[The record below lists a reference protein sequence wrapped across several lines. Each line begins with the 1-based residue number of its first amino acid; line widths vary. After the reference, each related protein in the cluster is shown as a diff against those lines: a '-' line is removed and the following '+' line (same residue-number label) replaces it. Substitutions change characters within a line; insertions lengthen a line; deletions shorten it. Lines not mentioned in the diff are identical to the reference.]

1 MKNEKFDRLLSAIRN
16 EQVDDKVVA
25 QAAGRVWNSIAETPV
40 ADAGTHKLRSCEDF
54 QALIPQ
60 YLGKQLA
67 GARAL
72 LLEDHVHACV
82 ACRHAVE
89 RARNGEQQAV
99 WRPEVKRHSLPVW
112 RWAMAATAVAAVALV
127 ALALSRGIFPGQQVV
142 RGVVQNV
149 DGSLYAVSGDT
160 VHIVPAGYEIR
171 SGDEMRTA
179 KGASAVVR
187 LVDGSLVEM
196 GERADISLSREW
208 KGSTIHLD
216 GGQVIV
222 QAAKQRTGR
231 LYVATGDCLV
241 SVKGTI
247 FSVNRG
253 IKGSRVAVIEGV
265 VRVDYGERTSE
276 LHAGEEATSSA
287 NVSTNSIQN
296 EIAWSRNAAKYL
308 ALLGDFAVLQKQL
321 AAIPGPGL
329 RYSSDL
335 LSYVPDD
342 TVVYVAIPNLATTLG
357 EASQIF
363 EARLQQSP
371 ALRHWWHQQQKGSG
385 PKIED
390 VVDQLKTFNSYLGD
404 EIVVA
409 VGKNGPVYGAPVVL
423 ARVRQPGL
431 ESFLEKENR
440 QLSAKG
446 SQAALQMVRS
456 PSVVSSGSGQGF
468 LVYIKDDLLMASSD
482 AAELQRAAARVQEA
496 SASHFAETPLY
507 QQIVR
512 SYQQGAGWLLCADM
526 EQIVASNVQS
536 GSNHDLPSGIGDV
549 RYLTIEHREVGGK
562 TDNRADLT
570 FASER
575 QGVASWLAAPASMGS
590 LEFVSPEASMVT
602 SAVIRNPRSIME
614 GLFQMMGSGDAN
626 FSQHLSEFEAKTGV
640 NVLDDLAAPLGG
652 EVTMAFDGPMLPTP
666 RWKLIFEV
674 YDPATLQATIA
685 KLVDSYNREGSAEGR
700 SVQLAKRQ
708 VGSQTY
714 FVITNSNS
722 QSANSEVMNS
732 EVDYTFV
739 DSYLI
744 AAPDRGTIARAIQD
758 RQAGYTLTHG
768 SAFQALVPSDGYTNF
783 SAIFYHNIGP
793 VVGPIAEQLKSSG
806 ALTSKQRQSI
816 DALTANSAPGLI
828 YAYGEPDRIVVAS
841 NTGFMGFD
849 LGTLLTMG
857 DNGPFLPQMLLEKAL
872 SNSTDSTGSSSAV
885 PRTLSQ

>member
-1 MKNEKFDRLLSAIRN
+1 MKNEKFDRMLSAIRN

-25 QAAGRVWNSIAETPV
+25 QAGERVWTSLAKTPV
-40 ADAGTHKLRSCEDF
+40 ADLSTRKLRSCEDF
-54 QALIPQ
+54 QALIPE
-60 YLGKQLA
+60 YLGKRLA
-67 GARAL
+67 EGRVL
-72 LLEDHVHACV
+72 LFEDHTHACV
-82 ACRHAVE
+82 ACRHAVD
-89 RARNGEQQAV
+89 RVRGGELQAV
-99 WRPEVKRHSLPVW
+99 WQPQVRGRRLRVW
-112 RWAMAATAVAAVALV
+112 RWTMAATALAAAAFV
-127 ALALSRGIFPGQQVV
+127 ALALSMGILPGQRVV

-149 DGSLYAVSGDT
+149 DGSLYAVTGDT
-160 VHIVPAGYEIR
+160 VHIVPAGYQVR
-171 SGDEMRTA
+171 SGDEIRTA
-179 KGASAVVR
+179 KGATAVVR

-196 GERADISLSREW
+196 GERAEISLSRAW
-208 KGSTIHLD
+208 KGTTIHLD

-222 QAAKQRTGR
+222 QAARQRTGR
-231 LYVATGDCLV
+231 LYVATSDCLV

-253 IKGSRVAVIEGV
+253 VKGSRVAVIEGV

-276 LHAGEEATSSA
+276 LHAGDESTSSA
-287 NVSTNSIQN
+287 TVSTNPIQS
-296 EIAWSRNAAKYL
+296 EVAWSRNAAKYL
-308 ALLGDFAVLQKQL
+308 ALLGDFAALQKQF

-335 LSYVPDD
+335 VPYVPDN

-357 EASQIF
+357 EAGQIF
-363 EARLQQSP
+363 QDRLQQSP

-390 VVDQLKTFNSYLGD
+390 VVDRLKTFSSYLGD
-404 EIVVA
+404 EIVFA
-409 VGKNGPVYGAPVVL
+409 VGKNGSSYGAPVVL

-431 ESFLEKENR
+431 EAFLQKENQ
-440 QLSAKG
+440 QLSLKG
-446 SQAALQMVRS
+446 SYSALQLVRNPWAVSS
-456 PSVVSSGSGQGF
+456 PSGQAL
-468 LVYIKDDLLMASSD
+468 LVYVKDDLLMASPD
-482 AAELQRAAARVQEA
+482 AAELQRAAGRAQQSRLSQS
-496 SASHFAETPLY
+496 SAGHFAETPLY

-512 SYQQGAGWLLCADM
+512 SYQEGAGWLLCADM
-526 EQIVASNVQS
+526 EQIVARDVQT
-536 GSNHDLPSGIGDV
+536 GSNRDLPPGIADV
-549 RYLTIEHREVGGK
+549 RYLTMEHREVGGK
-562 TDNRADLT
+562 TDNRAVLT

-590 LEFVSPEASMVT
+590 LEFVSPEASVVT

-614 GLFQMMGSGDAN
+614 GLLQMTGSGDAN

-685 KLVDSYNREGSAEGR
+685 KLVDSYNREGSAEGH
-700 SVQLAKRQ
+700 SLQLTKRR

-714 FVITNSNS
+714 FVITNSRT
-722 QSANSEVMNS
+722 ANSEI
-732 EVDYTFV
+732 DYTFV

-744 AAPDRGTIARAIQD
+744 AAPDRGTLSRAIQS
-758 RQAGYTLTHG
+758 RQAGYTLTHAA
-768 SAFQALVPSDGYTNF
+768 AFQALLPSDGYTNF

-793 VVGPIAEQLKSSG
+793 VVGPIAEQVKSSG
-806 ALTSKQRQSI
+806 ALTSQQRQSI
-816 DALTANSAPGLI
+816 DALAANSAPGLI
-828 YAYGEPDRIVVAS
+828 YAYGAPDRIVVAS

-857 DNGPFLPQMLLEKAL
+857 DNGPFLPQMLLGRAL
-872 SNSTDSTGSSSAV
+872 TNPGSPV
-885 PRTLSQ
+885 PRTQLQ

>member
-1 MKNEKFDRLLSAIRN
+1 MKRVMKNEKFDRLFSAIRD

-25 QAAGRVWNSIAETPV
+25 QVGGRVWKSIAGTSI
-40 ADAGTHKLRSCEDF
+40 ADLSSHRLRDCEDF
-54 QALIPQ
+54 QALIPE

-67 GARAL
+67 GARGL
-72 LLEDHVHACV
+72 LFEDHIHACV
-82 ACRHAVE
+82 ACRRAVE
-89 RARNGEQQAV
+89 RARSGEQQAV
-99 WRPEVKRHSLPVW
+99 WRAATERRTFPVW
-112 RWAMAATAVAAVALV
+112 RWAMAAGAVATVAVAALT
-127 ALALSRGIFPGQQVV
+127 LSLGVFPGQQVV
-142 RGVVQNV
+142 GGVVQNV
-149 DGSLYAVSGDT
+149 DGSLYAVTGDT
-160 VHIVPAGYEIR
+160 VRIVPAGYEIR
-171 SGDEMRTA
+171 SGDEIRTA
-179 KGASAVVR
+179 KGASAMVR

-253 IKGSRVAVIEGV
+253 IKGSRVAVIQGL
-265 VRVDYGERTSE
+265 VRVDYGDRTSE
-276 LHAGEEATSSA
+276 LHAGDEVTSST

-335 LSYVPDD
+335 VSYVPYN

-357 EASQIF
+357 QASQIF
-363 EARLQQSP
+363 QERLQQSP
-371 ALRHWWHQQQKGSG
+371 ALRQWWHQQQKGSG

-390 VVDQLKTFNSYLGD
+390 VMDQLKTFSSYLGD
-404 EIVVA
+404 EIVFA
-409 VGKNGPVYGAPVVL
+409 VGKNGSVYGAPVVL

-431 ESFLEKENR
+431 EAFLRRENQ
-440 QLSAKG
+440 QLRVKG
-446 SQAALQMVRS
+446 PRPALQMV
-456 PSVVSSGSGQGF
+456 PNPWVVSSTGHAL
-468 LVYIKDDLLMASSD
+468 LVYVNDDLLMASPD
-482 AAELQRAAARVQEA
+482 VAELQRAASRVQQ
-496 SASHFAETPLY
+496 SSPGHFAETPLY

-526 EQIVASNVQS
+526 EQIVAHNVQS
-536 GSNHDLPSGIGDV
+536 GSNHDLPPGIGDV
-549 RYLTIEHREVGGK
+549 RYLTMEHREVGGK

-602 SAVIRNPRSIME
+602 SAVIRNPKSIME
-614 GLFQMMGSGDAN
+614 GLFQMLESGDTN
-626 FSQHLSEFEAKTGV
+626 FGQHLSEFEAKTGV
-640 NVLDDLAAPLGG
+640 SVLDDLAAPLGG

-674 YDPATLQATIA
+674 YDPTTLQATIA

-700 SVQLAKRQ
+700 SLQLTKRQ

-714 FVITNSNS
+714 FSIINLQPTNSQPKN
-722 QSANSEVMNS
+722 

-739 DSYLI
+739 DTYLI
-744 AAPDRGTIARAIQD
+744 AAPDRGTLSRAIQN
-758 RQAGYTLTHG
+758 RQAGYSLTH
-768 SAFQALVPSDGYTNF
+768 SPTFQALLPSDGYTNF

-806 ALTSKQRQSI
+806 ALTSQQQQSI
-816 DALTANSAPGLI
+816 DSLTANSAPGLI

-841 NTGFMGFD
+841 NSGFMGFD

-857 DNGPFLPQMLLEKAL
+857 HNGPFLPQMLLGRAL
-872 SNSTDSTGSSSAV
+872 SNSGNRV
-885 PRTLSQ
+885 PRTQPQ

>member
-25 QAAGRVWNSIAETPV
+25 QAAGRVWNSIAGTPV
-40 ADAGTHKLRSCEDF
+40 ADASTHKLRSCEDF

-60 YLGKQLA
+60 YLAKQLA

-82 ACRHAVE
+82 ACRHAVV

-99 WRPEVKRHSLPVW
+99 CPPETKRRNLPVW
-112 RWAMAATAVAAVALV
+112 RWAMAATAVAAVAFV
-127 ALALSRGIFPGQQVV
+127 ALALSRGIFPGQQGV

-149 DGSLYAVSGDT
+149 DGSLYAVKGDT
-160 VHIVPAGYEIR
+160 VHIVPAGYEIW
-171 SGDEMRTA
+171 SGDEIRTA

-196 GERADISLSREW
+196 GERADISLSHEW
-208 KGSTIHLD
+208 KGTTIHLD

-231 LYVATGDCLV
+231 LYVATGDGLV

-276 LHAGEEATSSA
+276 LHAGDEVTSSA
-287 NVSTNSIQN
+287 NVSTNPISD

-308 ALLGDFAVLQKQL
+308 ALLGDFAVLQKQF

-335 LSYVPDD
+335 VSYVPDD
-342 TVVYVAIPNLATTLG
+342 TVVYVAIPNLAATLG

-363 EARLQQSP
+363 EDRLRQSP
-371 ALRHWWHQQQKGSG
+371 ALRQWWHQQQKGNG

-390 VVDQLKTFNSYLGD
+390 VVDQLKTFSSYLGD

-409 VGKNGPVYGAPVVL
+409 VGKNGPTYGAPVML

-440 QLSAKG
+440 QLSSKG
-446 SQAALQMVRS
+446 SQSALQMTRS
-456 PSVVSSGSGQGF
+456 PWAVSSAKGQAL

-482 AAELQRAAARVQEA
+482 PAELQRAAARVQQS
-496 SASHFAETPLY
+496 SARHFAETPLY

-512 SYQQGAGWLLCADM
+512 SYQEGAGWLLCADM
-526 EQIVASNVQS
+526 EQIVAGNVQN
-536 GSNHDLPSGIGDV
+536 GSNHDLPPGIGDV
-549 RYLTIEHREVGGK
+549 RYLTMEHREVGGK

-614 GLFQMMGSGDAN
+614 GLFQMMGTGDAN

-666 RWKLIFEV
+666 RWKLILEV

-685 KLVDSYNREGSAEGR
+685 KLVDTYNREGAAEGR
-700 SVQLAKRQ
+700 SLQLAKRQ

-714 FVITNSNS
+714 FVISNL
-722 QSANSEVMNS
+722 QRANS

-744 AAPDRGTIARAIQD
+744 AAPDRGTLARAIQD
-758 RQAGYTLTHG
+758 RQAGYTLTHA
-768 SAFQALVPSDGYTNF
+768 SAFQALLPSDGYTNF

-793 VVGPIAEQLKSSG
+793 VIGPIAEQLKSSG
-806 ALTSKQRQSI
+806 ALTSQQRQSI
-816 DALTANSAPGLI
+816 DVLTANSAPGLI
-828 YAYGEPDRIVVAS
+828 YAYGKPDRIVVAS

-857 DNGPFLPQMLLEKAL
+857 DNGPFLPQMLLGRTL
-872 SNSTDSTGSSSAV
+872 SNSANSSDRA
-885 PRTLSQ
+885 PRPQSQ